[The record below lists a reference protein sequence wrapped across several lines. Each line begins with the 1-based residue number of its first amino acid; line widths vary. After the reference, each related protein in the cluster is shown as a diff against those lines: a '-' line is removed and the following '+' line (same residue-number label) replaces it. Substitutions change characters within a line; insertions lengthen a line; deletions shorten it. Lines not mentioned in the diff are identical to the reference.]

1 MRGATKAS
9 SDNPI
14 FYVPSPFDFCT
25 FHGTFPRRQLFQGF
39 SFPIGMPRQCQ
50 DKLSEASLRGK
61 TRRITFATMRVC
73 RSFLYLKMFN
83 DKDDENIGQRKK
95 FNRLNP
101 SEILLHLSLAHY
113 DKSMQIY
120 SFIS

>member
-25 FHGTFPRRQLFQGF
+25 FHGTFSRRRLFQGF

-50 DKLSEASLRGK
+50 DKLSEASSQGK
-61 TRRITFATMRVC
+61 TKRITFATIRVC
-73 RSFLYLKMFN
+73 RSSFYLKMFN
-83 DKDDENIGQRKK
+83 DKDDENIEQRKK
-95 FNRLNP
+95 FNRL
-101 SEILLHLSLAHY
+101 SHSMILLHLSLAHF

-120 SFIS
+120 NFIS